1 MGKRKSIIVT
11 IRELGARTIMIQTI
25 ISILIEPL
33 HIICF
38 YVLFFAQNWTHTKE
52 LRVSKFVKL
61 AVTVIAMVL
70 IQFVIELWSPV
81 QWPLIFCTNLMTIL
95 FLILI
100 TYLTLRQHN
109 HSDLTLRINVLL
121 AMDMFI
127 AIQIFC
133 AFLDKSLIV
142 LCRNVSLI
150 HPMLLVVVLHN
161 IVEAILAFS
170 FGLISRHL
178 YNLDRVVDKKIDK
191 QVQRIV
197 VGMFLIMYALTWV
210 YTSTESLYNHV
221 ENLLLFLIIQLIFF
235 WILYF
240 SINRREKERIHNELV
255 EDRLS
260 NLKEYTDHLEQEQR
274 KLRKFKHDYQNMLL
288 SLEENLRSSDSKD
301 AKEYLQTFKQYSD
314 NYISESGLWMFNDFD
329 NIKTPY
335 LKSILINKTSQ
346 ATEQGIDVHFECKY
360 DVEKIAMEPY
370 DLVRIVGIAYD
381 NAIEAVKDFDKER
394 KKINIM
400 VYRSKGQTEISI
412 ANPVL
417 KAKNLAHIKKEGITT
432 KKGHSGLG
440 LANIEEISTHYSNLL
455 VNYQEKD
462 SWFTIDFI
470 IMDKKDKA
478 AKKHGRKNKKK

>member
-1 MGKRKSIIVT
+1 MVMV
-11 IRELGARTIMIQTI
+11 LFQF
-25 ISILIEPL
+25 LIELYSPIRWL
-33 HIICF
+33 
-38 YVLFFAQNWTHTKE
+38 
-52 LRVSKFVKL
+52 
-61 AVTVIAMVL
+61 L
-70 IQFVIELWSPV
+70 IL
-81 QWPLIFCTNLMTIL
+81 CTNLATIL

-100 TYLTLRQHN
+100 TYLALRQHN
-109 HSDLTLRINVLL
+109 HSDLTLQINVLL
-121 AMDMFI
+121 SMDIFI
-127 AIQIFC
+127 AVQIFC
-133 AFLDKSLIV
+133 AFLDKSLLV
-142 LCRNVSLI
+142 LCQDVRVV
-150 HPMLLVVVLHN
+150 HPMILVVILHN
-161 IVEAILAFS
+161 VAEGVLAFS
-170 FGLISRHL
+170 LGITSGRL
-178 YNLDRVVDKKIDK
+178 YNLDRIIDKKIDK
-191 QVQRIV
+191 QVKRIV
-197 VGMFLIMYALTWV
+197 VSMFVITYALTWI
-210 YTSTESLYNHV
+210 YTSTQSLYNHV
-221 ENLLLFLIIQLIFF
+221 ENLLLLLIIQLVFF

-240 SINRREKERIHNELV
+240 AINRREKERIHNELV

-360 DVEKIAMEPY
+360 DVEEIAMEPY

-400 VYRSKGQTEISI
+400 VYRSEGQTEISI
-412 ANPVL
+412 ANSVL

-432 KKGHSGLG
+432 KKGHSGFG
-440 LANIEEISTHYSNLL
+440 LANIEEISNHYSNLL

-462 SWFTIDFI
+462 GWFTIDFVV
-470 IMDKKDKA
+470 MDQLKIKK
-478 AKKHGRKNKKK
+478 

>member
-1 MGKRKSIIVT
+1 
-11 IRELGARTIMIQTI
+11 
-25 ISILIEPL
+25 
-33 HIICF
+33 
-38 YVLFFAQNWTHTKE
+38 
-52 LRVSKFVKL
+52 
-61 AVTVIAMVL
+61 MVL
-70 IQFVIELWSPV
+70 VVI
-81 QWPLIFCTNLMTIL
+81 
-95 FLILI
+95 
-100 TYLTLRQHN
+100 
-109 HSDLTLRINVLL
+109 
-121 AMDMFI
+121 
-127 AIQIFC
+127 
-133 AFLDKSLIV
+133 
-142 LCRNVSLI
+142 
-150 HPMLLVVVLHN
+150 LHN
-161 IVEAILAFS
+161 IVEVILALS
-170 FGLISRHL
+170 LGLISSRL
-178 YNLDRVVDKKIDK
+178 YNLDRVIDKKVDKR
-191 QVQRIV
+191 VQRIV
-197 VGMFLIMYALTWV
+197 VGIFIIMYALTWI
-210 YTSTESLYNHV
+210 YTSTQSLYNHV
-221 ENLLLFLIIQLIFF
+221 ENLLLFLIVQLIFF

-240 SINRREKERIHNELV
+240 AINRREKERIHTELV

-462 SWFTIDFI
+462 GWFTIDFV
-470 IMDKKDKA
+470 IMDKKKD
-478 AKKHGRKNKKK
+478 KKKK